1 MTRYII
7 QNEID
12 NIEDIKKFNIE
23 DYEYN
28 EELSN
33 DKELVFTR

>member
-12 NIEDIKKFNIE
+12 NIEDIKFNIE